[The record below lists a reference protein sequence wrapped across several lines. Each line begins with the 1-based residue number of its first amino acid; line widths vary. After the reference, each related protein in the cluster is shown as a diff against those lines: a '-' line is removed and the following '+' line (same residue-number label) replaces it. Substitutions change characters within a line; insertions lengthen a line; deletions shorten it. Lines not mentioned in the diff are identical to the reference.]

1 MMAQR
6 GMLLLPVALMLAV
19 VGTLTYTMTREGSMS
34 LASVN
39 ADYETEAARYLA
51 EGGARLAIWQNE
63 RIGCSSEIAFGKLD
77 LPGIGSI
84 TSGTIKREG
93 SNTMNISV
101 SATTPARPSNP
112 PPAEFVITGRKVMVH
127 KRADLTT
134 ITLNGAGG
142 NDTSIKLGVSNSLAS
157 AKELELS
164 DGKAHALIRFSMPGD
179 TDNAVILSAQL
190 KLVQLYTDSTQPG
203 SLAVHRVMRDW
214 GAGTSWDSPWS
225 TPGGDY
231 APSATASVAVGP
243 ELKEYGLPI
252 EGLVQSWA
260 NKTIDDKQG
269 VLLKPS
275 GMLNAR
281 FHSLDAATTSNK
293 PKLVV
298 RYYPRC

>member
-6 GMLLLPVALMLAV
+6 GILLLPVALMLTL
-19 VGTLTYTMTREGSMS
+19 VGALAYTMTREGNMS

-51 EGGARLAIWQNE
+51 EGGVRLALWQNE
-63 RIGCSSEIAFGKLD
+63 RIGCTSEIAFGTLD
-77 LPGIGSI
+77 LPGAGTI

-93 SNTMNISV
+93 ANTLNISV
-101 SATTPARPSNP
+101 SAKTSARLPI
-112 PPAEFVITGRKVMVH
+112 PPAEFAISGRKLWVH
-127 KRADLTT
+127 KRADMTT

-142 NDTSIKLGVSNSLAS
+142 NDTSIKLDVSTNQSN

-164 DGKAHALIRFSMPGD
+164 DGKAHALIRFGMPGA
-179 TDNAVILSAQL
+179 TDYATILSAQL
-190 KLVQLYTDSTQPG
+190 KLIQSYTDSTQPG
-203 SLAVHRVMRDW
+203 FLAVHRVTRDW
-214 GAGTSWDSPWS
+214 GASPSWDSPWT

-231 APSATASVAVGP
+231 APSATARAAIGS
-243 ELKEYGLPI
+243 ELKEYVVPI

-260 NKTIDDKQG
+260 DKTIDDKQG

-281 FHSLDAATTSNK
+281 FHSLDTATASNK

>member
-19 VGTLTYTMTREGSMS
+19 VGTLAYTMTREGSMS
-34 LASVN
+34 LAGVN
-39 ADYETEAARYLA
+39 ADYEAEAARYLA
-51 EGGARLAIWQNE
+51 EGGVRLAIWQNE
-63 RIGCSSEIAFGKLD
+63 RISCSSEIAFGTLD
-77 LPGIGSI
+77 LPGAGSI

-101 SATTPARPSNP
+101 SAKTPARPSV
-112 PPAEFVITGRKVMVH
+112 PPAEFTITGRKVWVH

-142 NDTSIKLGVSNSLAS
+142 NDTSIKLGVSTSLAS

-164 DGKAHALIRFSMPGD
+164 DGKAHAVIRFGMPGD
-179 TDNAVILSAQL
+179 TDNATILSAQL
-190 KLVQLYTDSTQPG
+190 KLIQSYTDSTQPG
-203 SLAVHRVMRDW
+203 SLAVHRVTRDW

-231 APSATASVAVGP
+231 AAAATARVAIGP
-243 ELKEYGLPI
+243 ELKEYVVPI

-275 GMLNAR
+275 GMLNSR
-281 FHSLDAATTSNK
+281 FHSLDADTNSNK

>member
-19 VGTLTYTMTREGSMS
+19 VGTLAYTMTREGSMS

-93 SNTMNISV
+93 SNTLNISV
-101 SATTPARPSNP
+101 SATTPTRPSNP
-112 PPAEFVITGRKVMVH
+112 PPAEFVISGRKVMVH

-142 NDTSIKLGVSNSLAS
+142 NDTTIKLGVSNSLAS

-164 DGKAHALIRFSMPGD
+164 DGTAHALIRFSMPGD
-179 TDNAVILSAQL
+179 TDKAVILSAQL
-190 KLVQLYTDSTQPG
+190 KLVQSYTDSTQPG
-203 SLAVHRVMRDW
+203 SLAVHRVTRDW

-225 TPGGDY
+225 TPGGDV
-231 APSATASVAVGP
+231 APSPTARVAVGP
-243 ELKEYGLPI
+243 ELKEYVVPI

-260 NKTIDDKQG
+260 DKTIDDKQG